1 MWGPGELLVSRDSG
15 RSDWSKC
22 WFGVIRRLI
31 IRRRQARVSV
41 NVPEGALA
49 AFESGPLDPTFLLE
63 VSRSELP
70 IHLEVSSFTAPA
82 CRHRSPSRCQSRGGT
97 RARLGGPFLCGQP
110 ASDFPYLSQPSGPTL
125 GIQRG
130 AGVGRGCGAG
140 IEALGLRVACG

>member
-70 IHLEVSSFTAPA
+70 I
-82 CRHRSPSRCQSRGGT
+82 
-97 RARLGGPFLCGQP
+97 PFLYLTKSDSINYLCPANSKDSISPRTMYIYYCG
-110 ASDFPYLSQPSGPTL
+110 L
-125 GIQRG
+125 
-130 AGVGRGCGAG
+130 
-140 IEALGLRVACG
+140 